1 RADAGGPSS
10 TEGCRHG
17 DERPRD
23 PERRGHPGSVAQRRV
38 RVQCPS
44 QGHGPLG
51 LGLVALAAGLP
62 AQIVVTRR
70 ISMEERAL
78 RTLID
83 QVRAGILSRRRFVK
97 VMVGLGLTA
106 PMAAQMLAS
115 TGVAQAQT
123 KWTFSPTKRG
133 GGGLVKT
140 LWWQAP
146 TLLNPH
152 FATGTKDQDASR
164 IFYEPLGAYDPDGNI
179 VPMLAA
185 EVPSQQNGQVA
196 KDGMSVTWRLRKNVV
211 WHDGKPFTADDVV
224 FNWEYVTDPATAAVS
239 SGNYRDIAR
248 IDKLDSHTVKLVFK
262 SPTPFWSSPFCG
274 PYGMIIPSTS
284 SRRTRATSRAR
295 PRTTSSP
302 SAPGRSASRT
312 S

>member
-1 RADAGGPSS
+1 VAGADA
-10 TEGCRHG
+10 
-17 DERPRD
+17 
-23 PERRGHPGSVAQRRV
+23 PE
-38 RVQCPS
+38 
-44 QGHGPLG
+44 
-51 LGLVALAAGLP
+51 
-62 AQIVVTRR
+62 
-70 ISMEERAL
+70 
-78 RTLID
+78 
-83 QVRAGILSRRRFVK
+83 
-97 VMVGLGLTA
+97 
-106 PMAAQMLAS
+106 
-115 TGVAQAQT
+115 
-123 KWTFSPTKRG
+123 
-133 GGGLVKT
+133 
-140 LWWQAP
+140 
-146 TLLNPH
+146 PH

-179 VPMLAA
+179 VPILAA

-312 S
+312 SSRAISSGPSSTRTTTYRTGRSSTPSR